1 MGTIDNEKGFIFSI
15 DMMLALLITM
25 SMMYFMFVHLNLMTE
40 SSVKAIE
47 KYTLQRKGIV
57 LLDTIVK
64 NNDSENPVLGSAKV
78 DVGLKRVKVN
88 DMDEFRWNNELNK
101 KEINSG
107 EIKAT
112 LYTEEEEME
121 TNQIGNC
128 IVLKRFV
135 LVEGNEKFLYGVIC
149 NEK

>member
-1 MGTIDNEKGFIFSI
+1 MDIIDNEKGFIFSI

-25 SMMYFMFVHLNLMTE
+25 SMMYFMFVQLNLMTE

-78 DVGLKRVKVN
+78 DVDLKRVKVN
-88 DMDEFRWNNELNK
+88 DMDEFRWNNELNN

-112 LYTEEEEME
+112 LYTEEEEMGN
-121 TNQIGNC
+121 NQIGNC